1 MATVLSLNPWLPD
14 YTPTMR
20 WAVLGSKGMLGNEL
34 VEYLGSQGESVTGF
48 HRNNLD
54 LESQE
59 PPTSLFGFDVVVN
72 CIAYTKVGMAED
84 EPDRAHLANALIPEK
99 LARDLKDQPTRLI
112 HISTDYVFDGNK
124 GSPYLPEDKRS
135 PLGVY
140 GKTKAEG
147 EAVWLA
153 EASNSQVIRTSWLY
167 GANGKC
173 FPKTI
178 GAKLLAGDEV
188 AVVRD
193 QFGSP
198 THSLDLAEFI
208 YRAAS
213 EPLDQRILHGVAS
226 GTASWF
232 EFARAVSAA
241 IGSST
246 AVRSLATSEYPT
258 RAQRPLDS
266 TLEPSLI
273 AAWQIGPW
281 EERWRLAAD
290 RVLRDLRS

>member
-1 MATVLSLNPWLPD
+1 M
-14 YTPTMR
+14 
-20 WAVLGSKGMLGNEL
+20 LGSDL
-34 VEYLGSQGESVTGF
+34 VEYLSSQGESVTGF

-54 LESQE
+54 LESEE
-59 PPTSLFGFDVVVN
+59 PLTALFGFDVVVN
-72 CIAYTKVGMAED
+72 CVSYAKVDMAED
-84 EPDRAHLANALIPEK
+84 EPEKAHFANGLIPAM

-112 HISTDYVFDGNK
+112 HISTDYVFDGTK
-124 GSPYLPEDKRS
+124 GSPYLPGDKRS
-135 PLGVY
+135 PLGIY

-147 EAVWLA
+147 EEVVLE
-153 EASNSQVIRTSWLY
+153 EAGNSQVIRTSWLY

-173 FPKTI
+173 FPKAI
-178 GAKLLAGDEV
+178 GAKLLAGDDA
-188 AVVRD
+188 AVVGD

-198 THSLDLAEFI
+198 THTLDLAEFT

-241 IGSST
+241 IGSSA

-258 RAQRPLDS
+258 KAQRPLDS

-273 AAWQIGPW
+273 AGWQIGPW

-290 RVLRDLRS
+290 RVLRDHRS